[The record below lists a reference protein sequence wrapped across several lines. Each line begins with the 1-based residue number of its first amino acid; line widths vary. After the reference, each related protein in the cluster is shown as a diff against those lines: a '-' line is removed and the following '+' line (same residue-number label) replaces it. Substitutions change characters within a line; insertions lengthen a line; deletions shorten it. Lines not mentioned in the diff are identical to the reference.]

1 MSALSLGAH
10 ATGRDNNFDVLRLLA
25 ATLVLVSHSFLIS
38 GAAEPTV
45 GRWPLGTLGVEVFF
59 AISGF
64 LIMMS
69 WSRRPGLRGF
79 AVRRGLRILPALA
92 VAVVACAFV
101 LGPLVT
107 RLSPSSYLRNAATPA
122 YVTDN
127 LAAVG
132 TGGAA
137 HRVDLGLP
145 GVFESSPDSAVNR
158 PLWTLPIEVQA
169 YGVVAMLGVAGLL
182 AGSVGLAAAGFLA
195 LSLAAGAVN
204 LPLVG
209 TPLDFLRGA
218 DGLAAHLLAVFFV
231 SALFYRYRDRVPL
244 RLDLAL
250 AAALATAASLGTPFE
265 RPVLVVAIPYLVL
278 TAAYRS
284 WGGLRA
290 LTRPGDVSYGIYLL
304 AFPAQQTIFHL
315 WGGKGPTPLELAL
328 SAFAISYLLAL
339 ASWHGVE
346 KRALS
351 LKHRLT
357 VPRRELAAA
366 RGDRPEAVDP
376 APAPIQT

>member
-1 MSALSLGAH
+1 MSLGAH

-25 ATLVLVSHSFLIS
+25 ATMVLVSHSFLVS
-38 GAAEPTV
+38 GATEPAI
-45 GRWPLGTLGVEVFF
+45 GRWPLGTLGVEIFF

-79 AVRRGLRILPALA
+79 AVRRGLRIVPALV
-92 VAVVACAFV
+92 VAVVTCAFV

-107 RLSPSSYLRNAATPA
+107 RLSPSSYFRDAATPA
-122 YVTDN
+122 YVSDN

-137 HRVDLGLP
+137 HRVDLELP
-145 GVFESSPDSAVNR
+145 GVFETSPDTAVNR

-169 YGVVAMLGVAGLL
+169 YATVAALGVVGLL
-182 AGSVGLAAAGFLA
+182 TGFVGLAAAAFFL
-195 LSLAAGAVN
+195 LSVAPGAVG

-209 TPLDFLRGA
+209 APLEFLRGA

-231 SALFYRYRDRVPL
+231 SALFYRHRDRVPL

-250 AAALATAASLGTPFE
+250 VAAVAAVAALGTPFE

-278 TAAYRS
+278 IAAYRS

-315 WGGKGPTPLELAL
+315 WGGGGPTPLELAL

-346 KRALS
+346 KRALH
-351 LKHRLT
+351 LKHRWT
-357 VPRRELAAA
+357 SPRGETAATRA
-366 RGDRPEAVDP
+366 GRPEAVDP